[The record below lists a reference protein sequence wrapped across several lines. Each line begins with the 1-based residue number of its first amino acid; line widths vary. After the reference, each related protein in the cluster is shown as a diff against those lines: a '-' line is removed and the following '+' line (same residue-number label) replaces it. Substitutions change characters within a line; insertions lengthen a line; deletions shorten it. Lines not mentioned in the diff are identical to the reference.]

1 MSADGDAET
10 TLKIDGEFNVT
21 GPLETFANAGGVH
34 VARALLA
41 EFSQNLALKV
51 GSAGDNL
58 EPKSQEKEIR
68 AGAQQSDAV
77 KQSTE
82 LNAVSLFF
90 QTLKSMI
97 AGLFSRKG

>member
-1 MSADGDAET
+1 MTADGDAET
-10 TLKIDGEFNVT
+10 TLKIDGDFTVT

-41 EFSQNLALKV
+41 EFSQNLVLKV
-51 GSAGDNL
+51 GSAGDDL
-58 EPKSQEKEIR
+58 ETEGQEKEMQS
-68 AGAQQSDAV
+68 AAQQSDAV
-77 KQSTE
+77 KQATE

-97 AGLFSRKG
+97 TGFFSRKG